1 MVNSV
6 FNQDRNTSLRA
17 LLEAGVHF
25 GHQKKR
31 WNPKMKNYI
40 FTERNG
46 IHIIDL
52 QQTVPLLE
60 QAHSF
65 VADLTARGGRV
76 LFVGTK
82 KQGQEIIKAEAE
94 RSNQFYVNRR
104 WLGGTLTNFVTI
116 RNRLRYLKQLQGQAE
131 RGEIDFLP
139 KQEAADKH
147 KELEKLERTVGG
159 MRDMGQL
166 PGAVFI
172 IDPKREH
179 LAVHEARRLKIPTIA
194 IVDTNCSPDGIDFVI
209 PANDDAIRSIRLIVA
224 GIADAAIE
232 GQMRQ
237 EILQAE
243 RSQDVGRGASEG
255 RSGRGGAAI
264 DEAPLF
270 SPDAA
275 PREAAPANDAPA
287 ATPEPMPNADDR

>member
-1 MVNSV
+1 MV
-6 FNQDRNTSLRA
+6 TSTLGMTPETSMKA

-25 GHQKKR
+25 GHQTKR
-31 WNPKMKNYI
+31 WNPKMKPYI
-40 FTERNG
+40 FSERNG

-52 QQTVPLLE
+52 QQTVQLLE
-60 QAHSF
+60 EAHAF
-65 VADLTARGGRV
+65 IADLTARGGRV

-94 RSNQFYVNRR
+94 RSRQFYVNRR

-116 RNRLRYLKQLQGQAE
+116 RNRLRYLKQLQGQSE
-131 RGEIDFLP
+131 RGELEYLP

-194 IVDTNCSPDGIDFVI
+194 IVDTNCNPDGIDFVI

-232 GQMRQ
+232 GLMRQ
-237 EILQAE
+237 EIVQAE
-243 RSQDVGRGASEG
+243 RSQDIGRASAG
-255 RSGRGGAAI
+255 RDDERQ
-264 DEAPLF
+264 EAPIF
-270 SPDAA
+270 SPDV
-275 PREAAPANDAPA
+275 APA
-287 ATPEPMPNADDR
+287 ATPTEAPGDSSDTV